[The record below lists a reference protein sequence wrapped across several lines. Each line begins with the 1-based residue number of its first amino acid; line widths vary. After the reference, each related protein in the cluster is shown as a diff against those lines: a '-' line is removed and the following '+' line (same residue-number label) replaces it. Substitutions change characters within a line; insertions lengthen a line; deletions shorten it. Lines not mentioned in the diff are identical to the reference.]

1 MKTLKNIS
9 VALCLLIVL
18 PHVLCC
24 IAYADTRP
32 YTEPVIIA
40 LGDDKAITY
49 TVERIKSFV
58 STAYLFSIS
67 NVEQF
72 KLILQKSLGYVIY
85 VGHGYPEG
93 LMLGSSLL
101 SWSEIE
107 NLIKESPSRTHFIA
121 ACYSST
127 LQVSNK
133 FIFGFKGFVDVDEAA
148 MWITALYYWFEK
160 QPEKIPRIVK
170 YFVDILTD
178 KVRNPERNVLEFL
191 GYTIKQVR
199 GIWHVKYNDQY
210 GYYVKYTHPDTYV
223 HYTWIG
229 VESNVALHG
238 NNLDVGHI
246 PKSVVD
252 TYNLG
257 AMLSAAVA
265 SAALAA
271 WLGGWTGAL
280 VGAIVAA
287 AGVIVST
294 FVDWYVKDE
303 LGAGWVWSQNVWNDW
318 YGAGVDIKMGGF
330 MWCRFGIVLWASWYL
345 YPLWYGW
352 RDLGIDGM

>member
-9 VALCLLIVL
+9 AALCLLIVL

-32 YTEPVIIA
+32 YTEPVIIS
-40 LGDDKAITY
+40 LGNDKAVTY

-58 STAYLFSIS
+58 STAYMVGIS

-93 LMLGSSLL
+93 LMLGSSLF

-107 NLIKESPSRTHFIA
+107 NLIKESPSRVHFIA
-121 ACYSST
+121 ACYSSNV
-127 LQVSNK
+127 QASNK
-133 FIFGFKGFVDVDEAA
+133 FIFGFKGLVDVDEAA

-160 QPEKIPRIVK
+160 QTEKIPKVVN
-170 YFVDILTD
+170 YFVGILTD
-178 KVRNPERNVLEFL
+178 KVRNPERNVLEVL

-210 GYYVKYTHPDTYV
+210 GYYVEYTHPDTYV

-229 VESNVALHG
+229 AESNVLLYG
-238 NNLDVGHI
+238 NNLFVGHV
-246 PKSVVD
+246 PKSVVNSLD
-252 TYNLG
+252 ITSVLV
-257 AMLSAAVA
+257 SAFGPI
-265 SAALAA
+265 ALAVTTA
-271 WLGGWTGAL
+271 SIVGAL
-280 VGAIVAA
+280 VLAF
-287 AGVIVST
+287 AGVSAYI
-294 FVDWYVKDE
+294 FAQYILKDE
-303 LGAGWVWSQNVWNDW
+303 VGAGWAWLQNIWSEW
-318 YGAGVDIKMGGF
+318 YGAGYDIKVGKL
-330 MWCRFGIVLWASWYL
+330 MWCRFVSVFWVSFNL
-345 YPLWYGW
+345 YPLWYGG
-352 RDLGIDGM
+352 RELGIDGM